1 MRSFRPLFPLMLVIL
16 VITLL
21 ALTTVNVIF
30 SLGFLILF
38 ILFSNNIFGQ
48 GSYGKWNKKFEQLGT
63 MLPTPNAYRT
73 ASGAPGI
80 DYWQQRAD
88 YKIDVTIDDE
98 NQMLYGEEVIT
109 YFNNSPDVLRYLWV
123 QLDQNVRANDSNT
136 PLVTPSTM
144 SNSYSG
150 KRLQSLTNS
159 FTNAKGEKYNGG
171 YEISYVKDLNN
182 KNLNYSIVSTM
193 MRIDLEKPMST
204 GDSYT
209 FKIKWSYEINDR
221 MKLGGRGG
229 YEYFPKDGNFSYTI
243 AQWFPRM
250 AVYDDKEGW
259 QNKQFLGRG
268 EFALAFGDYEL
279 NITVPADF
287 VVAATGSLQNPEEVL
302 TKKELERYEKAK
314 QTFDKPVIITT
325 QEEAI
330 KKENNPIKNKTKT
343 WRYKAEMVRDVAFA
357 ASRKFIWDA
366 MAVKLDNYTPLAMS
380 YYSKEGNPLWE
391 KESTKAVAYTLKTYS
406 KHTIEYPYPVAISV
420 HAASIGMEYPMIC
433 FNFGR
438 PNEDGT
444 YSDATKWRMISV
456 IIHEVGHFFIPM
468 IINSDERQWTWMDE
482 GLNTF
487 VQSLTQKEYYK
498 DMPLRR
504 GTAESIVDYMRSPK
518 DMLRPIMTNS
528 EQIAS
533 REFGA
538 NAYGKPASALSV
550 LRETIMGPEL
560 FDYAFKEYSRRWAFK
575 HPDPADFFRTMEDA
589 SAIDLDW
596 FWRGWF
602 YSTDNVDVSVEGVKW
617 FKMKNVD
624 KPFENKA
631 KVENKEIKGKK
642 NQSDDPKYAMPFEPS
657 EFYFSSTNKN
667 EYREFMNQVDDDKIK
682 MQNSNKNFYEVT
694 FENKGGLVTPLI
706 IEWTYEDGSIEIEKL
721 PAEIWRL
728 NETVVSKVFVKD
740 KIVKNIKLDPNKETA
755 DVNMD
760 DNNFP
765 RLELKSDFEKFTN

>member
-1 MRSFRPLFPLMLVIL
+1 MKKILCLFLLFNSFN
-16 VITLL
+16 LL
-21 ALTTVNVIF
+21 SQRF
-30 SLGFLILF
+30 S
-38 ILFSNNIFGQ
+38 SQ
-48 GSYGKWNKKFEQLGT
+48 GSYGEWDKKFEQLGT
-63 MLPTPNAYRT
+63 MLPTPNSYRT

-88 YKIDVTIDDE
+88 YKINVILNDDNQTIS
-98 NQMLYGEEVIT
+98 GEETIT
-109 YFNNSPDVLRYLWV
+109 YYNNSPDVLRYLWV
-123 QLDQNVRANDSNT
+123 QLDQNVRAEDSNT
-136 PLVTPSTM
+136 PLVSPSRM
-144 SNSYSG
+144 SNSLNG
-150 KRLQSLTNS
+150 KRLQDLTKS
-159 FTNAKGEKYNGG
+159 YTNINGEKYDGG
-171 YEISYVKDLNN
+171 FKIDHVKDSEGNDLS
-182 KNLNYSIVSTM
+182 YSVISTM
-193 MRIDLEKPMST
+193 MRIDLKKPMNT
-204 GDSYT
+204 GTSFSFD
-209 FKIKWSYEINDR
+209 IKWSYEVNDR
-221 MKLGGRGG
+221 MKIGGRSG
-229 YEYFPKDGNFSYTI
+229 YEYFPKDKNFSYTI
-243 AQWFPRM
+243 AQFFPRM

-287 VVAATGSLQNPEEVL
+287 IVAATGSLQNPKEVL
-302 TKKELERYEKAK
+302 NKKELERFELAK
-314 QTFDKPVIITT
+314 KTFDKPVIITT

-330 KKENNPIKNKTKT
+330 EKEKKPTKNKTKT
-343 WRYKAEMVRDVAFA
+343 WVFKSEMVRDVAFA

-366 MAVKLDNYTPLAMS
+366 MAVDLENNSPLAMS

-391 KESTKAVAYTLKTYS
+391 KESTVAVANTLRTYS

-444 YSDATKWRMISV
+444 YSDATKWGMISV

-487 VQSLTQKEYYK
+487 VQSLTQREYYS
-498 DMPLRR
+498 DGPLRR
-504 GTAESIVDYMRSPK
+504 GTAESIVNYMKMPK

-528 EQIAS
+528 EQISS

-538 NAYGKPASALSV
+538 NAYAKPAAALSV

-602 YSTDNVDVSVEGVKW
+602 YSTDNVDVSVEKVKW

-624 KPFENKA
+624 EPFENRA
-631 KVENKEIKGKK
+631 NVEEKEITGNKK
-642 NQSDDPKYAMPFEPS
+642 IASDQPQYSIPFKPTEFNFSETNRNQ
-657 EFYFSSTNKN
+657 
-667 EYREFMNQVDDDKIK
+667 YREFRNSVNDEAIK
-682 MQNSNKNFYEVT
+682 LANSDRNFYELT
-694 FENKGGLVTPLI
+694 FKNTGGLVTPLI
-706 IEWTYEDGSIEIEKL
+706 IEWTYEDNTKEIQRI
-721 PAEIWRL
+721 PAEIWRF
-728 NETVVSKVFVKD
+728 NEKEVTKVFIKD
-740 KIVKNIKLDPNKETA
+740 KVVKNIKLDPFKETA
-755 DVNMD
+755 DVNLE

-765 RLELKSDFEKFTN
+765 RVQIKSDFDRFNN

>member
-1 MRSFRPLFPLMLVIL
+1 MLNFGKMIR
-16 VITLL
+16 
-21 ALTTVNVIF
+21 
-30 SLGFLILF
+30 FLIL
-38 ILFSNNIFGQ
+38 ILLVYSQNVVAQ
-48 GSYGKWNKKFEQLGT
+48 GSYGEWKQKFEQLGT
-63 MLPTPNAYRT
+63 MLPTPNTYRT

-98 NQMLYGEEVIT
+98 TQMLYGEEEIT
-109 YFNNSPDVLRYLWV
+109 YYNNSPDVLRYLWV
-123 QLDQNVRANDSNT
+123 QLDQNMRANNSNT
-136 PLVTPSTM
+136 PLVTPSKM
-144 SNSYSG
+144 SNTYSG
-150 KRLQSLTNS
+150 KSLQRLTNS
-159 FTNAKGEKYNGG
+159 YTNSKGEKYNGG
-171 YEISYVKDLNN
+171 YEISYVKDLED

-209 FKIKWSYEINDR
+209 FKIKWSFEINDR
-221 MKLGGRGG
+221 MKIGGRGG
-229 YEYFPKDGNFSYTI
+229 YEYFPKDKNYSYTI

-279 NITVPADF
+279 NVTVPADF
-287 VVAATGSLQNPEEVL
+287 IVAATGDLQNPQQVL
-302 TKKELERYEKAK
+302 TKKELERYERAK
-314 QTFDKPVIITT
+314 KTFDKPVLITT
-325 QEEAI
+325 QDEAI

-366 MAVKLDNYTPLAMS
+366 MAVQLDNYTPLAMS

-391 KESTKAVAYTLKTYS
+391 EESTKAVANTLKTYS
-406 KHTIEYPYPVAISV
+406 EHTIEYPYPVAISV

-444 YSDATKWRMISV
+444 YSDATKWRMIGV

-487 VQSLTQKEYYK
+487 IQSLTQKEYYK

-504 GTAESIVDYMRSPK
+504 GTAESMVDYMRSPK

-528 EQIAS
+528 EQIAG

-602 YSTDNVDVSVEGVKW
+602 YTTDNVDVSVEGVKW

-631 KVENKEIKGKK
+631 KVENKEIKGRK

-657 EFYFSSTNKN
+657 EFYFSETNKN
-667 EYREFMNQVDDDKIK
+667 EYREFMNEVDDDKIK
-682 MQNSNKNFYEVT
+682 LQNSNKNFYEVT
-694 FENKGGLVTPLI
+694 FKNIGGLVTPLI

-721 PAEIWRL
+721 PAEIWRF
-728 NETVVSKVFVKD
+728 NETEVSKVFAKD
-740 KIVKNIKLDPNKETA
+740 KVVKNIKLDPNKETA
-755 DVNMD
+755 DVNIS

-765 RLELKSDFEKFTN
+765 RLEIKSDFEKFRN

>member
-1 MRSFRPLFPLMLVIL
+1 MQNSGKMSRV
-16 VITLL
+16 
-21 ALTTVNVIF
+21 
-30 SLGFLILF
+30 FLILF

-48 GSYGKWNKKFEQLGT
+48 GSYGEWNQKFEQLGT

-325 QEEAI
+325 QQEAI

-366 MAVKLDNYTPLAMS
+366 MAVKLENYTPLAMS

>member
-1 MRSFRPLFPLMLVIL
+1 MIRFLI
-16 VITLL
+16 
-21 ALTTVNVIF
+21 
-30 SLGFLILF
+30 LILF
-38 ILFSNNIFGQ
+38 IYSQNIFAQ
-48 GSYGKWNKKFEQLGT
+48 GSYGEWKQKFEQLGT
-63 MLPTPNAYRT
+63 MLPTPNTYRT

-98 NQMLYGEEVIT
+98 TQMLYGEEEIT
-109 YFNNSPDVLRYLWV
+109 YYNNSPDVLRYLWV
-123 QLDQNVRANDSNT
+123 QLDQNMRANNSNT
-136 PLVTPSTM
+136 PLVTPSKM

-159 FTNAKGEKYNGG
+159 YTNSKGEKYNGG
-171 YEISYVKDLNN
+171 YEISYVRDLED
-182 KNLNYSIVSTM
+182 KNLNYSVVSTM

-209 FKIKWSYEINDR
+209 FKIKWSFEINDR
-221 MKLGGRGG
+221 MKIGGRGG
-229 YEYFPKDGNFSYTI
+229 YEYFPKDKNYSYTI

-287 VVAATGSLQNPEEVL
+287 IVAATGDLQNPEEVL
-302 TKKELERYEKAK
+302 TKKELERYERAK
-314 QTFDKPVIITT
+314 KTFDKPVIITT
-325 QEEAI
+325 QDEAI
-330 KKENNPIKNKTKT
+330 KKENNPVKNKTKT
-343 WRYKAEMVRDVAFA
+343 WIYKSEMVRDVAFA
-357 ASRKFIWDA
+357 ASRKYIWDA
-366 MAVKLDNYTPLAMS
+366 MAVQLDNYTPLAMS

-391 KESTKAVAYTLKTYS
+391 KESTVAVANTLKTYS

-438 PNEDGT
+438 PNEDGS

-487 VQSLTQKEYYK
+487 VQSLTQREYYS
-498 DMPLRR
+498 DGPLRR
-504 GTAESIVDYMRSPK
+504 GTAESMVDYMRSPK

-533 REFGA
+533 REFGN
-538 NAYGKPASALSV
+538 NAYGKPAAALSV

-631 KVENKEIKGKK
+631 KVENKEIKGRK

-657 EFYFSSTNKN
+657 EFYFSKTNKN
-667 EYREFMNQVDDDKIK
+667 EYREFLNEVDDDKIK
-682 MQNSNKNFYEVT
+682 IENSNKNFYEVT
-694 FENKGGLVTPLI
+694 FKNKGGLVTPLI
-706 IEWTYEDGSIEIEKL
+706 IEWTYEDGSVEIEKL

-728 NETVVSKVFVKD
+728 NETQVSKVFAKNKV
-740 KIVKNIKLDPNKETA
+740 VKNIKLDPNKETA
-755 DVNMD
+755 DVNIS

-765 RLELKSDFEKFTN
+765 RLEIKSDFEKFRN

>member
-1 MRSFRPLFPLMLVIL
+1 MIR
-16 VITLL
+16 
-21 ALTTVNVIF
+21 
-30 SLGFLILF
+30 FLILIIF
-38 ILFSNNIFGQ
+38 IYSQNIFAQ
-48 GSYGKWNKKFEQLGT
+48 GSYGEWKQKFEQLGT
-63 MLPTPNAYRT
+63 MLPTPNTYRT

-98 NQMLYGEEVIT
+98 TQMLYGEEEIT
-109 YFNNSPDVLRYLWV
+109 YYNNSPDVLRYLWV
-123 QLDQNVRANDSNT
+123 QLDQNMRANNSNT
-136 PLVTPSTM
+136 PLVTPSKM

-159 FTNAKGEKYNGG
+159 YTNSKGEKYNGG
-171 YEISYVKDLNN
+171 YEISYVRDLEG
-182 KNLNYSIVSTM
+182 KNLNYSVVSTM

-209 FKIKWSYEINDR
+209 FKIKWSFEINDR
-221 MKLGGRGG
+221 MKIGGRGG
-229 YEYFPKDGNFSYTI
+229 YEYFPKDKNYSYTI

-287 VVAATGSLQNPEEVL
+287 IVAATGDLQNPEEVL
-302 TKKELERYEKAK
+302 TKKELERYERAK
-314 QTFDKPVIITT
+314 KTFDKPVIITT
-325 QEEAI
+325 QDEAI
-330 KKENNPIKNKTKT
+330 KKENNPVKNKTKT
-343 WRYKAEMVRDVAFA
+343 WIYKSEMVRDVAFA
-357 ASRKFIWDA
+357 ASRKYIWDA
-366 MAVKLDNYTPLAMS
+366 MAVQLDNYTPLAMS

-391 KESTKAVAYTLKTYS
+391 KESTVAVANTLKTYS

-438 PNEDGT
+438 PNEDGS

-487 VQSLTQKEYYK
+487 VQSLTQREYYS
-498 DMPLRR
+498 DGPLRR
-504 GTAESIVDYMRSPK
+504 GTAESMVDYMRSPK

-533 REFGA
+533 REFGN
-538 NAYGKPASALSV
+538 NAYGKPAAALSV

-631 KVENKEIKGKK
+631 KVENKEIKGRK

-657 EFYFSSTNKN
+657 EFYFSKTNKN
-667 EYREFMNQVDDDKIK
+667 EYREFLNEVDDDKIK
-682 MQNSNKNFYEVT
+682 IENSNKNFYEVT
-694 FENKGGLVTPLI
+694 FKNKGGLVTPLI
-706 IEWTYEDGSIEIEKL
+706 IEWTYEDGSVEIEKL

-728 NETVVSKVFVKD
+728 NETQVSKVFAKNKV
-740 KIVKNIKLDPNKETA
+740 VKNIKLDPNKETA
-755 DVNMD
+755 DVNIS

-765 RLELKSDFEKFTN
+765 RLEIKSDFEKFRN

>member
-1 MRSFRPLFPLMLVIL
+1 MLNFGKMIRFVIL
-16 VITLL
+16 ILL
-21 ALTTVNVIF
+21 VYSQNV
-30 SLGFLILF
+30 LA
-38 ILFSNNIFGQ
+38 Q
-48 GSYGKWNKKFEQLGT
+48 GSYGEWKQKFEQLGT
-63 MLPTPNAYRT
+63 MLPTPNTYRT

-88 YKIDVTIDDE
+88 YKIDVTIDDKT
-98 NQMLYGEEVIT
+98 QMLYGEEEIT
-109 YFNNSPDVLRYLWV
+109 YYNNSPDVLRYLWV
-123 QLDQNVRANDSNT
+123 QLDQNMRANNSNT
-136 PLVTPSTM
+136 PLVTPSKM
-144 SNSYSG
+144 SNTYSG
-150 KRLQSLTNS
+150 KSLQRLTNS
-159 FTNAKGEKYNGG
+159 YTNSKGEKYNGG
-171 YEISYVKDLNN
+171 YEISYVKDKED

-209 FKIKWSYEINDR
+209 FKIKWSFEINDR
-221 MKLGGRGG
+221 MKIGGRGG
-229 YEYFPKDGNFSYTI
+229 YEYFPKDKNYSYTI

-279 NITVPADF
+279 NVTVPADF
-287 VVAATGSLQNPEEVL
+287 IVAATGDLQNPQQVL
-302 TKKELERYEKAK
+302 TKKELERYERAK
-314 QTFDKPVIITT
+314 KTFDKPVLITT
-325 QEEAI
+325 QDEAI

-366 MAVKLDNYTPLAMS
+366 MAVQLDNYTPLAMS

-391 KESTKAVAYTLKTYS
+391 EESTKAVANTLKTYS
-406 KHTIEYPYPVAISV
+406 EHTIEYPYPVAISV

-487 VQSLTQKEYYK
+487 IQSLTQKEYYK

-504 GTAESIVDYMRSPK
+504 GTAESMVDYMRSPK

-528 EQIAS
+528 EQIAG

-602 YSTDNVDVSVEGVKW
+602 YTTDNVDVSVEGVKW

-631 KVENKEIKGKK
+631 KVENKEIKGRK

-657 EFYFSSTNKN
+657 EFYFSETNKN
-667 EYREFMNQVDDDKIK
+667 EYREFMNEVDDDKIK
-682 MQNSNKNFYEVT
+682 LQNSNKNFYEVT
-694 FENKGGLVTPLI
+694 FKNIGGLVTPLI

-721 PAEIWRL
+721 PAEIWRF
-728 NETVVSKVFVKD
+728 NETEVSKVFAKD
-740 KIVKNIKLDPNKETA
+740 KVVKNIKLDPNKETA
-755 DVNMD
+755 DVNIS

-765 RLELKSDFEKFTN
+765 RLEIKSDFEKFRN

>member
-1 MRSFRPLFPLMLVIL
+1 MQNSGKMSRV
-16 VITLL
+16 
-21 ALTTVNVIF
+21 
-30 SLGFLILF
+30 FLILF

-48 GSYGKWNKKFEQLGT
+48 GSYGEWNQKFEQLGT

-325 QEEAI
+325 QQEAI

-728 NETVVSKVFVKD
+728 NEAVVSKVFVKD

>member
-1 MRSFRPLFPLMLVIL
+1 MIRFLI
-16 VITLL
+16 
-21 ALTTVNVIF
+21 
-30 SLGFLILF
+30 LILF
-38 ILFSNNIFGQ
+38 IYSQNIFAQ
-48 GSYGKWNKKFEQLGT
+48 GSYGEWKQKFEQLGT
-63 MLPTPNAYRT
+63 MLPTPNTYRT

-98 NQMLYGEEVIT
+98 TQMLYGEEEIT
-109 YFNNSPDVLRYLWV
+109 YYNNSPDVLRYLWV
-123 QLDQNVRANDSNT
+123 QLDQNMRANNSNT
-136 PLVTPSTM
+136 PLVTPSKM

-159 FTNAKGEKYNGG
+159 YTNSKGEKYNGG
-171 YEISYVKDLNN
+171 YEISYVRDLEG
-182 KNLNYSIVSTM
+182 KNLNYSVVSTM

-209 FKIKWSYEINDR
+209 FKIKWSFEINDR
-221 MKLGGRGG
+221 MKIGGRGG
-229 YEYFPKDGNFSYTI
+229 YEYFPKDKNYSYTI

-287 VVAATGSLQNPEEVL
+287 IVAATGDLQNPEEVL
-302 TKKELERYEKAK
+302 TKKELERYERAK
-314 QTFDKPVIITT
+314 KTFDKPVIITT
-325 QEEAI
+325 QDEAI
-330 KKENNPIKNKTKT
+330 KKENNPVKNKTKT
-343 WRYKAEMVRDVAFA
+343 WIYKSEMVRDVAFA
-357 ASRKFIWDA
+357 ASRKYIWDA
-366 MAVKLDNYTPLAMS
+366 MAVQLDNYTPLAMS

-391 KESTKAVAYTLKTYS
+391 KESTVAVANTLKTYS

-438 PNEDGT
+438 PNEDGS

-487 VQSLTQKEYYK
+487 VQSLTQREYYS
-498 DMPLRR
+498 DGPLRR
-504 GTAESIVDYMRSPK
+504 GTAESMVDYMRSPK

-533 REFGA
+533 REFGN
-538 NAYGKPASALSV
+538 NAYGKPAAALSV

-631 KVENKEIKGKK
+631 KVENKEIKGRK

-657 EFYFSSTNKN
+657 EFYFSKTNKN
-667 EYREFMNQVDDDKIK
+667 EYREFLNEVNDDKIK
-682 MQNSNKNFYEVT
+682 IENSNKNFYEVT
-694 FENKGGLVTPLI
+694 FKNKGGLVTPLI
-706 IEWTYEDGSIEIEKL
+706 IEWTYEDGSVEIEKL

-728 NETVVSKVFVKD
+728 NETQVSKVFAKNKV
-740 KIVKNIKLDPNKETA
+740 VKNIKLDPNKETA
-755 DVNMD
+755 DINIS

-765 RLELKSDFEKFTN
+765 RLEIKSDFEKFRN

>member
-1 MRSFRPLFPLMLVIL
+1 MINRNLNI
-16 VITLL
+16 
-21 ALTTVNVIF
+21 
-30 SLGFLILF
+30 GLILIS
-38 ILFSNNIFGQ
+38 ILSSFFIFGQ
-48 GSYGKWNKKFEQLGT
+48 TKRGDTNKNKFRQLYDQFT
-63 MLPTPNAYRT
+63 DPNKYHN
-73 ASGAPGI
+73 ASGAPGVE
-80 DYWQQRAD
+80 YYQQKVD
-88 YKIDVTIDDE
+88 YKMDIELDE
-98 NQMLYGEEVIT
+98 ENNRLYGEEIIT
-109 YFNNSPDVLRYLWV
+109 YTNNSPDHLPYLWL
-123 QLDQNVRANDSNT
+123 QLDQNIRRNDAAALEKNGASSSVTQRPSSFVRSFVNKPFDGGFNIEWVKNAQGEE
-136 PLVTPSTM
+136 L
-144 SNSYSG
+144 SYHIN
-150 KRLQSLTNS
+150 Q
-159 FTNAKGEKYNGG
+159 
-171 YEISYVKDLNN
+171 
-182 KNLNYSIVSTM
+182 TM
-193 MRIDLEKPMST
+193 MRVDLKNQLAPNDVFE
-204 GDSYT
+204 
-209 FKIKWSYEINDR
+209 FKIKWWYNINNRLDY
-221 MKLGGRGG
+221 GGRSG
-229 YEYFPKDGNFSYTI
+229 YETFENDTNNVYTI
-243 AQWFPRM
+243 AQFFPRLC
-250 AVYDDKEGW
+250 VYNDVEGW
-259 QNKQFLGRG
+259 QNYQFWGNG
-268 EFALAFGDYEL
+268 EFALEFGDYQV
-279 NITVPADF
+279 NITVPSDHILE
-287 VVAATGSLQNPEEVL
+287 ATGSLQNAKEVL
-302 TKKELERYEKAK
+302 NKKEYNRF
-314 QTFDKPVIITT
+314 QNSTTSFNKPIIIVT
-325 QEEAI
+325 QEEAE
-330 KKENNPIKNKTKT
+330 KKENYFSKKKST
-343 WRYKAEMVRDVAFA
+343 WKFIAENVRDFAFA
-357 ASRKFIWDA
+357 TSRKFIWERQAIKLNDKKI
-366 MAVKLDNYTPLAMS
+366 MAVSLYP
-380 YYSKEGNPLWE
+380 KEGNPLWE
-391 KESTKAVAYTLKTYS
+391 EYSTKAVIQTLKTYS
-406 KHTIEYPYPVAISV
+406 KFTFDYPYPKAVSV
-420 HAASIGMEYPMIC
+420 HAKSIGMEYPMIC

-438 PNEDGT
+438 PEEDGT
-444 YSDATKWRMISV
+444 YSERTKFGMISV

-667 EYREFMNQVDDDKIK
+667 EYREFMNEVDDDKIK

>member
-1 MRSFRPLFPLMLVIL
+1 MKKILCLFLLFNSFN
-16 VITLL
+16 LL
-21 ALTTVNVIF
+21 SQRF
-30 SLGFLILF
+30 S
-38 ILFSNNIFGQ
+38 SQ
-48 GSYGKWNKKFEQLGT
+48 GSYGEWDKKFEQLGT
-63 MLPTPNAYRT
+63 MLPTPNSYRT

-88 YKIDVTIDDE
+88 YKINVILNDDNQTIS
-98 NQMLYGEEVIT
+98 GEETIT
-109 YFNNSPDVLRYLWV
+109 YYNNSPDVLRYLWV
-123 QLDQNVRANDSNT
+123 QLDQNVRAEDSNT
-136 PLVTPSTM
+136 PLVSPSRM
-144 SNSYSG
+144 SNSLNG
-150 KRLQSLTNS
+150 KRLQDLTKS
-159 FTNAKGEKYNGG
+159 YTNINGEKYDGG
-171 YEISYVKDLNN
+171 FKINHVKDSEGNDLS
-182 KNLNYSIVSTM
+182 YSVISTM
-193 MRIDLEKPMST
+193 MRIDLEKPMNT
-204 GDSYT
+204 GTSFSFD
-209 FKIKWSYEINDR
+209 IKWSYEVNDR
-221 MKLGGRGG
+221 MKIGGRSG
-229 YEYFPKDGNFSYTI
+229 YEYFPKDKNFSYTI
-243 AQWFPRM
+243 AQFFPRM

-287 VVAATGSLQNPEEVL
+287 IVAATGSLQNPKEVL
-302 TKKELERYEKAK
+302 NKKELERFELAK
-314 QTFDKPVIITT
+314 KTFDKPVIITT

-330 KKENNPIKNKTKT
+330 AKEKKPTKNKTKT
-343 WRYKAEMVRDVAFA
+343 WMFKSEMVRDVAFA

-366 MAVKLDNYTPLAMS
+366 MAVDLENNSPLAMS

-391 KESTKAVAYTLKTYS
+391 KESTVAVANTLRTYS

-444 YSDATKWRMISV
+444 YSDATKWGMISV

-487 VQSLTQKEYYK
+487 VQSLTQREYYS
-498 DMPLRR
+498 DGPLRR
-504 GTAESIVDYMRSPK
+504 GTAESIVNYMKMPK

-528 EQIAS
+528 EQISS

-538 NAYGKPASALSV
+538 NAYAKPAAALSV

-602 YSTDNVDVSVEGVKW
+602 YSTDNVDVSVEKVKW

-624 KPFENKA
+624 EPFENKA
-631 KVENKEIKGKK
+631 NVEEKEITGNKK
-642 NQSDDPKYAMPFEPS
+642 IASDQPQYSIPFKPTEFNFSETNRNQ
-657 EFYFSSTNKN
+657 
-667 EYREFMNQVDDDKIK
+667 YREFRNSVNDEAIK
-682 MQNSNKNFYEVT
+682 LANSDRNFYELT
-694 FENKGGLVTPLI
+694 FKNTGGLVTPLI
-706 IEWTYEDGSIEIEKL
+706 IEWTYEDNTKEIQRI
-721 PAEIWRL
+721 PAEIWRF
-728 NETVVSKVFVKD
+728 NEKEVTKVFIKD
-740 KIVKNIKLDPNKETA
+740 KVVKNIKLDPFKETA
-755 DVNMD
+755 DVNLE

-765 RLELKSDFEKFTN
+765 RVQIKSDFDRFNN

>member
-1 MRSFRPLFPLMLVIL
+1 
-16 VITLL
+16 
-21 ALTTVNVIF
+21 
-30 SLGFLILF
+30 
-38 ILFSNNIFGQ
+38 
-48 GSYGKWNKKFEQLGT
+48 
-63 MLPTPNAYRT
+63 
-73 ASGAPGI
+73 
-80 DYWQQRAD
+80 
-88 YKIDVTIDDE
+88 
-98 NQMLYGEEVIT
+98 
-109 YFNNSPDVLRYLWV
+109 
-123 QLDQNVRANDSNT
+123 
-136 PLVTPSTM
+136 M

-667 EYREFMNQVDDDKIK
+667 EYREFMNQVDDEKIK

-765 RLELKSDFEKFTN
+765 RLELKSDFEKFTK

>member
-1 MRSFRPLFPLMLVIL
+1 MKKILCLFLLFNSFN
-16 VITLL
+16 LL
-21 ALTTVNVIF
+21 SQRF
-30 SLGFLILF
+30 S
-38 ILFSNNIFGQ
+38 SQ
-48 GSYGKWNKKFEQLGT
+48 GSYGEWDKKFEQLGT
-63 MLPTPNAYRT
+63 MLPTPNSYRT

-88 YKIDVTIDDE
+88 YKINVILNDDNQTIS
-98 NQMLYGEEVIT
+98 GEETIT
-109 YFNNSPDVLRYLWV
+109 YYNNSPDVLRYLWV
-123 QLDQNVRANDSNT
+123 QLDQNVRAEDSNT
-136 PLVTPSTM
+136 PLVSPSRM
-144 SNSYSG
+144 SNSLNG
-150 KRLQSLTNS
+150 KRLQDLTKS
-159 FTNAKGEKYNGG
+159 YTNINGG
-171 YEISYVKDLNN
+171 KYDGGFKIDHVKDSEGNDLS
-182 KNLNYSIVSTM
+182 YSVISTM
-193 MRIDLEKPMST
+193 MRIDLEKPMNT
-204 GDSYT
+204 GTSFSFD
-209 FKIKWSYEINDR
+209 IKWSYEVNDR
-221 MKLGGRGG
+221 MKIGGRSG
-229 YEYFPKDGNFSYTI
+229 YEYFPKDKNFSYTI
-243 AQWFPRM
+243 AQFFPRM

-287 VVAATGSLQNPEEVL
+287 IVAATGSLQNPKEVL
-302 TKKELERYEKAK
+302 NKKELERFELAK
-314 QTFDKPVIITT
+314 KTFDKPVIITT

-330 KKENNPIKNKTKT
+330 EKEKKPTKNKTKT
-343 WRYKAEMVRDVAFA
+343 WVFKSEMVRDVAFA

-366 MAVKLDNYTPLAMS
+366 MAVDLENNSPLAMS

-391 KESTKAVAYTLKTYS
+391 KESTVAVANTLRTYS

-444 YSDATKWRMISV
+444 YSDATKWGMISV

-487 VQSLTQKEYYK
+487 VQSLTQREYYS
-498 DMPLRR
+498 DGPLRR
-504 GTAESIVDYMRSPK
+504 GTAESIVNYMKMPK

-528 EQIAS
+528 EQISS

-538 NAYGKPASALSV
+538 NAYAKPAAALSV

-602 YSTDNVDVSVEGVKW
+602 YSTDNVDVSVEKVKW

-624 KPFENKA
+624 EPFENRA
-631 KVENKEIKGKK
+631 NVEEKEITGNKK
-642 NQSDDPKYAMPFEPS
+642 IASDQPQYSIPFKPTEFNFSETNRNQ
-657 EFYFSSTNKN
+657 
-667 EYREFMNQVDDDKIK
+667 YREFRNSVNDEAIK
-682 MQNSNKNFYEVT
+682 LANSDRNFYELT
-694 FENKGGLVTPLI
+694 FKNTGGLVTPLI
-706 IEWTYEDGSIEIEKL
+706 IEWTYEDNTKEIQRI
-721 PAEIWRL
+721 PAEIWRF
-728 NETVVSKVFVKD
+728 NEKEVTKVFIKD
-740 KIVKNIKLDPNKETA
+740 KVVKNIKLDPFKETA
-755 DVNMD
+755 DVNLE

-765 RLELKSDFEKFTN
+765 RVQIKSDFDRFNN

>member
-1 MRSFRPLFPLMLVIL
+1 MQNSGKMSRV
-16 VITLL
+16 
-21 ALTTVNVIF
+21 
-30 SLGFLILF
+30 FLILF

-48 GSYGKWNKKFEQLGT
+48 GSYGEWNQKFEQLGT

-73 ASGAPGI
+73 ASGAPGV

-287 VVAATGSLQNPEEVL
+287 IVAATGSLQNPEEVL

-325 QEEAI
+325 QEEAV
-330 KKENNPIKNKTKT
+330 KKENNPIRNKTKT

-357 ASRKFIWDA
+357 TSRKFIWDA

-498 DMPLRR
+498 DMPIRR
-504 GTAESIVDYMRSPK
+504 GTAESIVDYMKSPK

>member
-1 MRSFRPLFPLMLVIL
+1 MSRV
-16 VITLL
+16 
-21 ALTTVNVIF
+21 
-30 SLGFLILF
+30 FLILF

-48 GSYGKWNKKFEQLGT
+48 GSYGEWNQKFEQLGT

-325 QEEAI
+325 QQEAI

>member
-1 MRSFRPLFPLMLVIL
+1 MKKILCLFLLFNSFN
-16 VITLL
+16 LL
-21 ALTTVNVIF
+21 SQRF
-30 SLGFLILF
+30 S
-38 ILFSNNIFGQ
+38 SQ
-48 GSYGKWNKKFEQLGT
+48 GSYGEWDKKFEQLGT
-63 MLPTPNAYRT
+63 MLPTPNSYRT

-88 YKIDVTIDDE
+88 YKINVILNDDNQTIS
-98 NQMLYGEEVIT
+98 GEETIT
-109 YFNNSPDVLRYLWV
+109 YYNNSPDVLRYLWV
-123 QLDQNVRANDSNT
+123 QLDQNVRAEDSNT
-136 PLVTPSTM
+136 PLVSPSRM
-144 SNSYSG
+144 SNSLNG
-150 KRLQSLTNS
+150 KRLQDLTKS
-159 FTNAKGEKYNGG
+159 YTNINGEKYDGG
-171 YEISYVKDLNN
+171 FKIDHVKDSEGNDLS
-182 KNLNYSIVSTM
+182 YSVISTM
-193 MRIDLEKPMST
+193 MRIDLEKPMNT
-204 GDSYT
+204 GTSFSFD
-209 FKIKWSYEINDR
+209 IKWSYEVNDR
-221 MKLGGRGG
+221 MKIGGRSG
-229 YEYFPKDGNFSYTI
+229 YEYFPKDKNFSYTI
-243 AQWFPRM
+243 AQFFPRM

-287 VVAATGSLQNPEEVL
+287 IVAATGSLQNPKEVL
-302 TKKELERYEKAK
+302 NKKELERFELAK
-314 QTFDKPVIITT
+314 KTFDKPVIITT

-330 KKENNPIKNKTKT
+330 EKEKKPTKNKTKT
-343 WRYKAEMVRDVAFA
+343 WVFKSEMVRDVAFA

-366 MAVKLDNYTPLAMS
+366 MAVDLENNSPLAMS

-391 KESTKAVAYTLKTYS
+391 KESTVAVANTLRTYS

-444 YSDATKWRMISV
+444 YSDATKWGMISV

-487 VQSLTQKEYYK
+487 VQSLTQREYYS
-498 DMPLRR
+498 DGPLRR
-504 GTAESIVDYMRSPK
+504 GTAESIVNYMKMPK
-518 DMLRPIMTNS
+518 NMLRPIMTNS
-528 EQIAS
+528 EQISS

-538 NAYGKPASALSV
+538 NAYAKPAAALSV

-602 YSTDNVDVSVEGVKW
+602 YSTDNVDVSVEKVKW

-624 KPFENKA
+624 EPFENRA
-631 KVENKEIKGKK
+631 NVEEKEITGNKK
-642 NQSDDPKYAMPFEPS
+642 IASDQPQYSIPFKPTEFNFSETNRNQ
-657 EFYFSSTNKN
+657 
-667 EYREFMNQVDDDKIK
+667 YREFRNSVNDEAIK
-682 MQNSNKNFYEVT
+682 LANSDRNFYELT
-694 FENKGGLVTPLI
+694 FKNTGGLVTPLI
-706 IEWTYEDGSIEIEKL
+706 IEWTYEDNTKEIQKI
-721 PAEIWRL
+721 PAEIWRF
-728 NETVVSKVFVKD
+728 NEKEVTKVFIKD
-740 KIVKNIKLDPNKETA
+740 KVVKNIKLDPFKETA
-755 DVNMD
+755 DVNLE

-765 RLELKSDFEKFTN
+765 RVQIKSDFDRFNN

>member
-1 MRSFRPLFPLMLVIL
+1 MLNFGKMIRFVI
-16 VITLL
+16 
-21 ALTTVNVIF
+21 
-30 SLGFLILF
+30 LILF
-38 ILFSNNIFGQ
+38 VYSQNVLAQ
-48 GSYGKWNKKFEQLGT
+48 GSYGEWKQKFEQLGT
-63 MLPTPNAYRT
+63 MLPTPNTYRT

-98 NQMLYGEEVIT
+98 TQMLYGEEEIT
-109 YFNNSPDVLRYLWV
+109 YYNNSPDVLRYLWV
-123 QLDQNVRANDSNT
+123 QLDQNMRANNSNT
-136 PLVTPSTM
+136 PLVTPSKM
-144 SNSYSG
+144 SNTYSG
-150 KRLQSLTNS
+150 KSLQRLTNS
-159 FTNAKGEKYNGG
+159 YTNSKGEKYNGG
-171 YEISYVKDLNN
+171 YEISYVKDKED

-209 FKIKWSYEINDR
+209 FKIKWSFEINDR
-221 MKLGGRGG
+221 MKIGGRGG
-229 YEYFPKDGNFSYTI
+229 YEYFPKDKNYSYTI

-279 NITVPADF
+279 NVTVPADF
-287 VVAATGSLQNPEEVL
+287 IVAATGDLQNPQQVL
-302 TKKELERYEKAK
+302 TKKELERYERAK
-314 QTFDKPVIITT
+314 KTFDKPVLITT
-325 QEEAI
+325 QDEAI

-366 MAVKLDNYTPLAMS
+366 MAVQLDNYTPLAMS

-391 KESTKAVAYTLKTYS
+391 EESTKAVANTLKTYS
-406 KHTIEYPYPVAISV
+406 EHTIEYPYPVAISV

-487 VQSLTQKEYYK
+487 IQSLTQREFYK

-504 GTAESIVDYMRSPK
+504 GTAESMVDYMRSPK

-528 EQIAS
+528 EQIAG

-602 YSTDNVDVSVEGVKW
+602 YTTDNVDVSVEGVKW

-631 KVENKEIKGKK
+631 KVENKEIKGRK

-657 EFYFSSTNKN
+657 EFYFSETNKN
-667 EYREFMNQVDDDKIK
+667 EYREFMNEVDDDKIK
-682 MQNSNKNFYEVT
+682 LQNSNKNFYEVT
-694 FENKGGLVTPLI
+694 FKNIGGLVTPLI

-721 PAEIWRL
+721 PAEIWRF
-728 NETVVSKVFVKD
+728 NETEVSKVFAKD
-740 KIVKNIKLDPNKETA
+740 KVVKNIKLDPNKETA
-755 DVNMD
+755 DVNIS

-765 RLELKSDFEKFTN
+765 RLEIKSDFEKFRN

>member
-1 MRSFRPLFPLMLVIL
+1 MQNSGKMSRV
-16 VITLL
+16 
-21 ALTTVNVIF
+21 
-30 SLGFLILF
+30 FLILF

-48 GSYGKWNKKFEQLGT
+48 GSYGEWNQKFEQLGT

-444 YSDATKWRMISV
+444 YSDATKWRIISV

-667 EYREFMNQVDDDKIK
+667 EYREFMNQVDDEKIK

>member
-1 MRSFRPLFPLMLVIL
+1 
-16 VITLL
+16 
-21 ALTTVNVIF
+21 
-30 SLGFLILF
+30 
-38 ILFSNNIFGQ
+38 
-48 GSYGKWNKKFEQLGT
+48 
-63 MLPTPNAYRT
+63 
-73 ASGAPGI
+73 
-80 DYWQQRAD
+80 
-88 YKIDVTIDDE
+88 
-98 NQMLYGEEVIT
+98 
-109 YFNNSPDVLRYLWV
+109 
-123 QLDQNVRANDSNT
+123 
-136 PLVTPSTM
+136 M

-314 QTFDKPVIITT
+314 KTFDKPVIITT
-325 QEEAI
+325 QQEAI

-642 NQSDDPKYAMPFEPS
+642 NRSDDPKYAMPFEPS

>member
-1 MRSFRPLFPLMLVIL
+1 MLNFGKMIR
-16 VITLL
+16 
-21 ALTTVNVIF
+21 
-30 SLGFLILF
+30 FLIL
-38 ILFSNNIFGQ
+38 ILLVYSQNVLAQ
-48 GSYGKWNKKFEQLGT
+48 GSYGEWKQKFEQLGT
-63 MLPTPNAYRT
+63 MLPTPNTYRT

-98 NQMLYGEEVIT
+98 TQMLYGEEEIT
-109 YFNNSPDVLRYLWV
+109 YYNNSPDILRYLWV
-123 QLDQNVRANDSNT
+123 QLDQNMRANNSNT
-136 PLVTPSTM
+136 PLVTPSKM
-144 SNSYSG
+144 SNTYSG
-150 KRLQSLTNS
+150 KSLQRLTNS
-159 FTNAKGEKYNGG
+159 YTNSKGEKYNGG
-171 YEISYVKDLNN
+171 YEISYVKDKED

-209 FKIKWSYEINDR
+209 FKIKWSFEINDR
-221 MKLGGRGG
+221 MKIGGRGG
-229 YEYFPKDGNFSYTI
+229 YEYFPKDKNYSYTI

-279 NITVPADF
+279 NVTVPADF
-287 VVAATGSLQNPEEVL
+287 IVAATGDLQNPQQVL
-302 TKKELERYEKAK
+302 TKKELERYERAK
-314 QTFDKPVIITT
+314 KTFDKPVLITT
-325 QEEAI
+325 QDEAI

-343 WRYKAEMVRDVAFA
+343 WIYKAEMVRDVAFA

-366 MAVKLDNYTPLAMS
+366 MAVQLDNYTPLAMS

-391 KESTKAVAYTLKTYS
+391 EESTKAVANTLKTYS
-406 KHTIEYPYPVAISV
+406 EHTVEYPYPVAISV

-487 VQSLTQKEYYK
+487 IQSLTQKEYYK

-504 GTAESIVDYMRSPK
+504 GTAESMVDYMRSPK

-528 EQIAS
+528 EQIAG

-602 YSTDNVDVSVEGVKW
+602 YTTDNVDVSVEGVKW

-631 KVENKEIKGKK
+631 KVENKEIKGRK

-657 EFYFSSTNKN
+657 EFYFSETNKN
-667 EYREFMNQVDDDKIK
+667 EYREFMNEVDDDKIK
-682 MQNSNKNFYEVT
+682 LQNSNKNFYEVT
-694 FENKGGLVTPLI
+694 FKNIGGLVTPLI

-721 PAEIWRL
+721 PAEIWRF
-728 NETVVSKVFVKD
+728 NETEVSKVFAKD
-740 KIVKNIKLDPNKETA
+740 KVVKNIKLDPNKETA
-755 DVNMD
+755 DVNIS

-765 RLELKSDFEKFTN
+765 RLEIKSDFEKFRN

>member
-1 MRSFRPLFPLMLVIL
+1 MLNFGKMIRFVIL
-16 VITLL
+16 ILL
-21 ALTTVNVIF
+21 VYSQNV
-30 SLGFLILF
+30 LA
-38 ILFSNNIFGQ
+38 Q
-48 GSYGKWNKKFEQLGT
+48 GSYGKWKQKFEQLGT
-63 MLPTPNAYRT
+63 MLPTPNTYRT

-98 NQMLYGEEVIT
+98 TQMLYGEEEIT
-109 YFNNSPDVLRYLWV
+109 YYNNSPDVLRYLWV
-123 QLDQNVRANDSNT
+123 QLDQNMRANNSNT
-136 PLVTPSTM
+136 PLVTPSKM
-144 SNSYSG
+144 SNTYSG
-150 KRLQSLTNS
+150 KSLQRLTNS
-159 FTNAKGEKYNGG
+159 YTNSKGEKYNGG
-171 YEISYVKDLNN
+171 YEISYVKDKED

-209 FKIKWSYEINDR
+209 FKIKWSFEINDR
-221 MKLGGRGG
+221 MKIGGRGG
-229 YEYFPKDGNFSYTI
+229 YEYFPKDKNYSYTI

-279 NITVPADF
+279 NVTVPADF
-287 VVAATGSLQNPEEVL
+287 IVAATGDLQNPQQVL
-302 TKKELERYEKAK
+302 TKKELERYERAK
-314 QTFDKPVIITT
+314 KTFDKPVLITT
-325 QEEAI
+325 QDEAI

-366 MAVKLDNYTPLAMS
+366 MAVQLDNYTPLAMS

-391 KESTKAVAYTLKTYS
+391 EESTKAVANTLKTYS
-406 KHTIEYPYPVAISV
+406 EHTIEYPYPVAISV

-487 VQSLTQKEYYK
+487 IQSLTQKEYYK

-504 GTAESIVDYMRSPK
+504 GTAESMVDYMRSPK

-528 EQIAS
+528 EQIAG

-602 YSTDNVDVSVEGVKW
+602 YTTDNVDVSVEGVKW

-631 KVENKEIKGKK
+631 KVENKEIKGRK

-657 EFYFSSTNKN
+657 EFYFSETNKN
-667 EYREFMNQVDDDKIK
+667 EYREFMNEVDDDKIK
-682 MQNSNKNFYEVT
+682 LQNSNKNFYEVT
-694 FENKGGLVTPLI
+694 FKNIGGLVTPLI

-721 PAEIWRL
+721 PAEIWRF
-728 NETVVSKVFVKD
+728 NETEVSKVFAKD
-740 KIVKNIKLDPNKETA
+740 KVVKNIKLDPNKETA
-755 DVNMD
+755 DVNIS

-765 RLELKSDFEKFTN
+765 RLEIKSDFEKFRN

>member
-1 MRSFRPLFPLMLVIL
+1 
-16 VITLL
+16 
-21 ALTTVNVIF
+21 
-30 SLGFLILF
+30 
-38 ILFSNNIFGQ
+38 
-48 GSYGKWNKKFEQLGT
+48 
-63 MLPTPNAYRT
+63 
-73 ASGAPGI
+73 
-80 DYWQQRAD
+80 
-88 YKIDVTIDDE
+88 
-98 NQMLYGEEVIT
+98 
-109 YFNNSPDVLRYLWV
+109 
-123 QLDQNVRANDSNT
+123 
-136 PLVTPSTM
+136 
-144 SNSYSG
+144 
-150 KRLQSLTNS
+150 
-159 FTNAKGEKYNGG
+159 
-171 YEISYVKDLNN
+171 
-182 KNLNYSIVSTM
+182 M
-193 MRIDLEKPMST
+193 MRIELTEPLKTGEKFS
-204 GDSYT
+204 
-209 FKIKWSYEINDR
+209 FNIKWHYEINDR

-229 YEYFPKDGNFSYTI
+229 YEYYPKDGNFSYTI

>member
-1 MRSFRPLFPLMLVIL
+1 
-16 VITLL
+16 
-21 ALTTVNVIF
+21 
-30 SLGFLILF
+30 
-38 ILFSNNIFGQ
+38 
-48 GSYGKWNKKFEQLGT
+48 
-63 MLPTPNAYRT
+63 
-73 ASGAPGI
+73 
-80 DYWQQRAD
+80 
-88 YKIDVTIDDE
+88 
-98 NQMLYGEEVIT
+98 
-109 YFNNSPDVLRYLWV
+109 
-123 QLDQNVRANDSNT
+123 
-136 PLVTPSTM
+136 M

-287 VVAATGSLQNPEEVL
+287 IVAATGSLQNPEEVL

>member
-1 MRSFRPLFPLMLVIL
+1 MLNFGKMIRFVIL
-16 VITLL
+16 ILL
-21 ALTTVNVIF
+21 VYSQNV
-30 SLGFLILF
+30 LA
-38 ILFSNNIFGQ
+38 Q
-48 GSYGKWNKKFEQLGT
+48 GSYGEWKQKFEQLGT
-63 MLPTPNAYRT
+63 MLPTPNTYRT

-88 YKIDVTIDDE
+88 YKIDVTIDDKT
-98 NQMLYGEEVIT
+98 QMLYGEEEIT
-109 YFNNSPDVLRYLWV
+109 YYNNSPDVLRYLWV
-123 QLDQNVRANDSNT
+123 QLDQNMRANNSNT
-136 PLVTPSTM
+136 PLVTPSKM
-144 SNSYSG
+144 SNTYSG
-150 KRLQSLTNS
+150 KSLQRLTNS
-159 FTNAKGEKYNGG
+159 YTNSKGEKYNGG
-171 YEISYVKDLNN
+171 YEISYVKDKED

-209 FKIKWSYEINDR
+209 FKIKWSFEINDR
-221 MKLGGRGG
+221 MKIGGRGG
-229 YEYFPKDGNFSYTI
+229 YEYFPKDKNYSYTI

-279 NITVPADF
+279 NVTVPADF
-287 VVAATGSLQNPEEVL
+287 IVAATGDLQNPQQVL
-302 TKKELERYEKAK
+302 TKKELERYERAK
-314 QTFDKPVIITT
+314 KTFDKPVLITT
-325 QEEAI
+325 QDEAV

-366 MAVKLDNYTPLAMS
+366 MAVQLDNYTPLAMS

-391 KESTKAVAYTLKTYS
+391 EESTKAVANTLKTYS
-406 KHTIEYPYPVAISV
+406 EHTIEYPYPVAISV

-487 VQSLTQKEYYK
+487 IQSLTQKEYYK

-504 GTAESIVDYMRSPK
+504 GTAESMVDYMRSPK

-528 EQIAS
+528 EQIAG

-602 YSTDNVDVSVEGVKW
+602 YTTDNVDVSVEGVKW

-631 KVENKEIKGKK
+631 KVENKEIKGRK

-657 EFYFSSTNKN
+657 EFYFSETNKN
-667 EYREFMNQVDDDKIK
+667 EYREFMNEVDDDKIK
-682 MQNSNKNFYEVT
+682 LQNSNKNFYEVT
-694 FENKGGLVTPLI
+694 FKNIGGLVTPLI

-721 PAEIWRL
+721 PAEIWRF
-728 NETVVSKVFVKD
+728 NETEVSKVFAKD
-740 KIVKNIKLDPNKETA
+740 KVVKNIKLDPNKETA
-755 DVNMD
+755 DVNIS

-765 RLELKSDFEKFTN
+765 RLEIKSDFEKFRN